1 MRTLWILALSPLLV
15 FLADVRHAAAQECR
29 FVQSEADITI
39 CVCRQGQNWRINPYR
54 VCETAASAAPEPVVR
69 PQPRTL
75 SPEELRQRQE
85 TREIQE
91 VLNAIE
97 CDAGVPDG
105 ISGRQTRS
113 AIQCFHQAI
122 DRPDTTEL
130 TAEER
135 QILLETH
142 DQLPEAAS
150 VLRASLRQELPPTLV
165 ATAPPEPQPEPQPQ
179 PESQTEPEPEP
190 AAPAEP
196 ETPVVSNET
205 RTTTPDTDTEVGP
218 RVCQA
223 DEQFGAWY
231 HRLDGA
237 GSSLT
242 TTFDTLNGQ
251 IIDATLTW
259 DVAGYVLYFVP
270 KSAEMFDALVFFA
283 DAIRLQSGP
292 NMTVADLP
300 VEAVSADGFTMTVNA
315 IQMIDAIAENAL
327 QLEFVSRA
335 EDVVDV
341 MDSGATPLAQLTEAL
356 DCL

>member
-165 ATAPPEPQPEPQPQ
+165 ATAPPEPQPQPQ

-190 AAPAEP
+190 APTP
-196 ETPVVSNET
+196 QPVVSQPN
-205 RTTTPDTDTEVGP
+205 PDPEPAADTEPAAEEDDDAANILV
-218 RVCQA
+218 RILRLI
-223 DEQFGAWY
+223 FGF
-231 HRLDGA
+231 
-237 GSSLT
+237 GSERDQDSEL
-242 TTFDTLNGQ
+242 GQ
-251 IIDATLTW
+251 
-259 DVAGYVLYFVP
+259 
-270 KSAEMFDALVFFA
+270 
-283 DAIRLQSGP
+283 
-292 NMTVADLP
+292 
-300 VEAVSADGFTMTVNA
+300 
-315 IQMIDAIAENAL
+315 
-327 QLEFVSRA
+327 QLEDTSFRERFDLGRSLLRGETSLETLVPMLETPA
-335 EDVVDV
+335 EDEEKD
-341 MDSGATPLAQLTEAL
+341 DLTDLAA
-356 DCL
+356 